1 MNKLKQSAQ
10 LKQKKIL
17 SQQTRQ
23 AIGILQLNS
32 LDLHKEIENIKYE
45 YLQKNEFFCTP
56 LQRRFYEHRVELLEN
71 YILNYLNTTDGKEN
85 S

>member
-1 MNKLKQSAQ
+1 M
-10 LKQKKIL
+10 
-17 SQQTRQ
+17 
-23 AIGILQLNS
+23 
-32 LDLHKEIENIKYE
+32 KEIENIKYE
-45 YLQKNEFFCTP
+45 YLQKNEFFCTH

>member
-1 MNKLKQSAQ
+1 M
-10 LKQKKIL
+10 
-17 SQQTRQ
+17 
-23 AIGILQLNS
+23 
-32 LDLHKEIENIKYE
+32 KEIEHIQYE

-71 YILNYLNTTDGKEN
+71 YIHNYLNTTDAKEN

>member
-1 MNKLKQSAQ
+1 M
-10 LKQKKIL
+10 
-17 SQQTRQ
+17 T
-23 AIGILQLNS
+23 IGKSNRCNEYM
-32 LDLHKEIENIKYE
+32 KEIENIKYE

-56 LQRRFYEHRVELLEN
+56 LQRRFYEHRVGLLEN